1 MPRLDQAIRS
11 SVLLNTPIAALVP
24 AAWRKALNGLWE
36 DVTELQGRYIRAKGP
51 QMREQYAFL
60 AKVVDEVEREEK
72 EEDHRPA

>member
-1 MPRLDQAIRS
+1 MPRLDQVIRS

-36 DVTELQGRYIRAKGP
+36 DVTDLQEQFTRAKSP
-51 QMREQYAFL
+51 QAREQYAFL

-72 EEDHRPA
+72 EETPRPA